1 MRNPSLFTG
10 AEPTGQTIRRILK
23 KDPRRDDFRSIFKEN
38 RVTSIHPISL
48 GAMRTEYHPWPTSSG
63 HEAIKIHL
71 GRYF

>member
-1 MRNPSLFTG
+1 MG
-10 AEPTGQTIRRILK
+10 AEPTGQTIRRISK

-38 RVTSIHPISL
+38 RVASIHPISL
-48 GAMRTEYHPWPTSSG
+48 GTMRTEYHPWPTSSG